1 MTYRILLAD
10 DNAPYTLLCMEEFLK
25 DPRGIKVDTALSPGE
40 CLEKLRTTAYHLVI
54 LDIDFGHGV
63 VDGLSLIPEIRGC
76 YPNIGILM
84 HSNSNESDTVIRARR
99 LGADDFAAKG
109 HSLEELAIRVRALL
123 ARGDANAHFEAE
135 AIELA
140 KNAQAAFK
148 SVSMHKIY
156 ATVARLRQAPNLNVL
171 IRGETGTG
179 KELIAKALSR
189 KDQGLPFITVNCA
202 AISPNLIESVLFG
215 HVRGA
220 FTGAIRDHKGKFE
233 EANGGD
239 IFLDEVAC
247 LPLTA
252 QAALLRVLE
261 QKESERVGSSSVK
274 RLTFRVI
281 AATNENIEEL
291 IAAGKFRQDL
301 FQRLNGL
308 SIKMPPLAERREDI
322 MPIVRKI
329 LEQEDRPNLR
339 IVKDCQDILEKMPW
353 PDNVRQLKQ
362 TVLAMLTTV
371 TGDILTLADMPLN
384 LLPEPK
390 DTPNACKSH
399 LKGDSI
405 FVEIPINNVAFDD
418 VSDAILR
425 RMIEAKT
432 KQLGEDVSQVKIAE
446 SLNIS
451 RSTFQ
456 RFVKRTADKFD
467 LRL

>member
-25 DPRGIKVDTALSPGE
+25 DPRGIEVDTALAPDE
-40 CLEKLRTTAYHLVI
+40 CLKKLQTSAYDLVI
-54 LDIDFGHGV
+54 LDIDFGYGIA
-63 VDGLSLIPEIRGC
+63 DGLSIIPEIRSR

-84 HSNSNESDTVIRARR
+84 HSNSNEPETVIRARR

-109 HSLEELAIRVRALL
+109 HSLKELAIRVRALL
-123 ARGDANAHFEAE
+123 ARGEANAHFEAE
-135 AIELA
+135 AITLA
-140 KNAQAAFK
+140 KHAQAAFK
-148 SVSMHKIY
+148 SASMHKIY
-156 ATVARLRQAPNLNVL
+156 ATVARLKQAPNLNVL

-189 KDQGLPFITVNCA
+189 TDQGLPFVTVNCA
-202 AISPNLIESVLFG
+202 AIPENLIETKLFG

-239 IFLDEVAC
+239 IFLDEVAW

-261 QKESERVGSSSVK
+261 EKESERVGSSSAK

-281 AATNENIEEL
+281 AATNDNLEEL

-308 SIKMPPLAERREDI
+308 SITIPPLAERREDI
-322 MPIVRKI
+322 LPITRKI
-329 LEQEDRPNLR
+329 LEQEGRANLR
-339 IVKDCQDILEKMPW
+339 IAKDCQDILEKLAW

-362 TVLAMLTTV
+362 AVLTMLTTV
-371 TGDILTLADMPLN
+371 TGDILTLADMPMSLF
-384 LLPEPK
+384 PAPK
-390 DTPNACKSH
+390 ATPDRCKSQ
-399 LKGDSI
+399 LKGDTLI
-405 FVEIPINNVAFDD
+405 MEIPINDVAFDD
-418 VSDAILR
+418 ISDAILR
-425 RMIEAKT
+425 RLIQAKT
-432 KQLGEDVSQVKIAE
+432 EQLGKHASQVKIAE
-446 SLNIS
+446 SLKIP
-451 RSTFQ
+451 RSSFQ
-456 RFVKRTADKFD
+456 RFIKRSVDKFH
-467 LRL
+467 LPS